1 MFCVATSSI
10 TVEKDLFTKL
20 TGYIVIID
28 KRLIWQKKQTKNS
41 EIMNIKTLFINLIN
55 SLLDGS
61 FERVR
66 IISQMN
72 AAFKEYFTT
81 GEFNRL
87 CKVSISQGN
96 STFAHEMSTLW
107 ICSGFKISIENDA
120 SLKDSEINE
129 LATYVTDNAAFV
141 RQLMAIGFDTLTI
154 KGKTTGKTKSFALK
168 RYANLD
174 QYFIS

>member
-1 MFCVATSSI
+1 
-10 TVEKDLFTKL
+10 
-20 TGYIVIID
+20 
-28 KRLIWQKKQTKNS
+28 
-41 EIMNIKTLFINLIN
+41 MNIRAIITNLIN

-61 FERVR
+61 FERMR

-96 STFAHEMSTLW
+96 SAFAHEMSSLW
-107 ICSGFKISIENDA
+107 IRSGFKITIENDY
-120 SLKDSEINE
+120 SLRESEMEE
-129 LATYVTDNAAFV
+129 LASNVTDNAAFV
-141 RQLMAIGFDTLTI
+141 RQLMAIGFDTLII

-168 RYANLD
+168 RYANLN

>member
-1 MFCVATSSI
+1 
-10 TVEKDLFTKL
+10 
-20 TGYIVIID
+20 
-28 KRLIWQKKQTKNS
+28 
-41 EIMNIKTLFINLIN
+41 MNIRAVITNLIN

-61 FERVR
+61 FERMR

-96 STFAHEMSTLW
+96 SAFAHEMSSIW
-107 ICSGFKISIENDA
+107 IRSGFKITIENDY
-120 SLKDSEINE
+120 SLRESEMEE
-129 LATYVTDNAAFV
+129 LASNVTDNAAFV
-141 RQLMAIGFDTLTI
+141 RQLMAVGFDTLTI

-168 RYANLD
+168 RYANLN

>member
-1 MFCVATSSI
+1 
-10 TVEKDLFTKL
+10 
-20 TGYIVIID
+20 
-28 KRLIWQKKQTKNS
+28 
-41 EIMNIKTLFINLIN
+41 MNIRAIITNLIN

-61 FERVR
+61 FERMR

-96 STFAHEMSTLW
+96 SAFAHEMSSIW
-107 ICSGFKISIENDA
+107 IRSGFKITIENDY
-120 SLKDSEINE
+120 SLRESEMEE
-129 LATYVTDNAAFV
+129 LASNVTDNAAFV
-141 RQLMAIGFDTLTI
+141 RQLMAVGFDTLII

-168 RYANLD
+168 RYANLN

>member
-1 MFCVATSSI
+1 
-10 TVEKDLFTKL
+10 
-20 TGYIVIID
+20 
-28 KRLIWQKKQTKNS
+28 
-41 EIMNIKTLFINLIN
+41 MNIRAIITNLIN

-61 FERVR
+61 FERMR

-96 STFAHEMSTLW
+96 SAFAHEMSSIW
-107 ICSGFKISIENDA
+107 IRSGFKITIENDY
-120 SLKDSEINE
+120 SLRESEMEE
-129 LATYVTDNAAFV
+129 LASNVTDNAAFV
-141 RQLMAIGFDTLTI
+141 RQFMAVGFDTLTI

-168 RYANLD
+168 RYANLN

>member
-1 MFCVATSSI
+1 
-10 TVEKDLFTKL
+10 
-20 TGYIVIID
+20 
-28 KRLIWQKKQTKNS
+28 
-41 EIMNIKTLFINLIN
+41 MNIRAIITNLIN

-61 FERVR
+61 FERMR

-96 STFAHEMSTLW
+96 SAFAHEMSSLW
-107 ICSGFKISIENDA
+107 IRSGFKITIENDY
-120 SLKDSEINE
+120 SLRESEMEE
-129 LATYVTDNAAFV
+129 LASNVTDNVAFV
-141 RQLMAIGFDTLTI
+141 RQLMAVGFDTLTI

-168 RYANLD
+168 RYANLN

>member
-1 MFCVATSSI
+1 
-10 TVEKDLFTKL
+10 
-20 TGYIVIID
+20 
-28 KRLIWQKKQTKNS
+28 
-41 EIMNIKTLFINLIN
+41 MNIRAIITNLIN

-61 FERVR
+61 FERMR

-96 STFAHEMSTLW
+96 SDFAHEMSSIW
-107 ICSGFKISIENDA
+107 IRSGFKITIENDY
-120 SLKDSEINE
+120 SLRESEMEE
-129 LATYVTDNAAFV
+129 LASNVTDNAAFV
-141 RQLMAIGFDTLTI
+141 RQFMAVGFDTLTI

-168 RYANLD
+168 RYANLN